1 MAVPDQDGSGGTG
14 WATDGDQLKADPGS
28 LRGYGENVATIAGNL
43 QDDAMG
49 GAMNI
54 NGVGDDRSIS
64 TGGFPEGSHAAQL
77 VDRNARE
84 LMSFLTDIRQ
94 NHLALSS
101 VAHICADL
109 YEDTDNGSRVR
120 LSGVEWAF
128 AEPGAER
135 PPGAPPYLDGDK
147 TLSDLAPPPGMGKP
161 GEEKLVAKNNFSGGV
176 AYTYETADGRTR
188 TVVQTAE
195 GVTETGYDK
204 NGTETYTNITRPDG
218 TAITKGY
225 DGNGKVI
232 STTTRT
238 TRNRTIAGGSDEV
251 TSIRTEQR
259 GKRPEEFA
267 EHKVTRKYRD
277 GTESHHYYREKLN
290 EKGRPVGERTDDH
303 YVGRQPKKTEPEDL
317 TEHAR
322 RNLEKNRRLAE
333 GM

>member
-1 MAVPDQDGSGGTG
+1 MAVPEQDGGGAS
-14 WATDGDQLKADPGS
+14 WATEGDQLKADPGS
-28 LRGYGENVATIAGNL
+28 LRGYGKNIATIAKNL

-54 NGVGDDRSIS
+54 NGVGDDTSIS
-64 TGGFPEGSHAAQL
+64 TGGFPEGSHAGQL

-84 LMSFLTDIRQ
+84 IMSFLADIRQ

-120 LSGVEWAF
+120 LNGIEWAF

-135 PPGAPPYLDGDK
+135 PPGAPPYLKGSE
-147 TLSDLAPPPGMGKP
+147 TLADQAPPPGMGKP
-161 GEEKLVAKNNFSGGV
+161 GEEKLVAKSNFSGGV

-195 GVTETGYDK
+195 GITETGYDE

-225 DGNGKVI
+225 DGNGQVI

-238 TRNRTIAGGSDEV
+238 PREDRIAGGRDEV
-251 TSIRTEQR
+251 TKIRTERR
-259 GKRPEEFA
+259 GKGAVEFE
-267 EHKVTRKYRD
+267 EHKEIREHRD
-277 GTESHHYYREKLN
+277 GTESHHYYKQRVKDGEA
-290 EKGRPVGERTDDH
+290 VGDRTEEHD
-303 YVGRQPKKTEPEDL
+303 VGRQPKKVTPEDM
-317 TEHAR
+317 TEQAR
-322 RNLEKNRRLAE
+322 RNLEKSRRLAE